1 MDTDDEMEPRNDIT
15 RRRVPLTTD
24 GNSRKK
30 TRMDGID
37 DTKGF
42 KHRLD
47 VNIMGHFNWQVTHKH
62 RTEWLVSCGNWYRDV
77 TKEERRSLKEFIP
90 VV

>member
-1 MDTDDEMEPRNDIT
+1 M
-15 RRRVPLTTD
+15 
-24 GNSRKK
+24 
-30 TRMDGID
+30 D

-47 VNIMGHFNWQVTHKH
+47 IIIGHFNWQVAHKH
-62 RTEWLVSCGNWYRDV
+62 LTEWLVSCGNWYQDV